1 MRVYETC
8 ELTFSGEE
16 PKKSPALAEITAR
29 FQVDGRTKVV
39 KGFYAGN
46 GKYKVRFYPTKEGAY
61 TYQITGAAEGSG
73 SFFCEKP
80 ITHGM
85 VKTEN
90 CHFVYEDG
98 TLFYPF
104 GTTIYALIHQEEE
117 LIRQTLNTLKENP
130 FNKVRLCLFPK
141 HCLYNE
147 NDPQYYPFEKKS
159 DGSWDVLRPNYDYWE
174 HLEKILM
181 EMGTMGI
188 QCDLILFH
196 PYDC

>member
-104 GTTIYALIHQEEE
+104 
-117 LIRQTLNTLKENP
+117 
-130 FNKVRLCLFPK
+130 
-141 HCLYNE
+141 
-147 NDPQYYPFEKKS
+147 EKKS

-174 HLEKILM
+174 HLGKILM